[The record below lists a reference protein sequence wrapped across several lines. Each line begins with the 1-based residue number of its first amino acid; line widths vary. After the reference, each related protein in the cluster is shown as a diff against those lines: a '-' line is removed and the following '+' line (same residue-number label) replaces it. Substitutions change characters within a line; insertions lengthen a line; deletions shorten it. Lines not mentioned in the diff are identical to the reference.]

1 MAACLEVNNS
11 ILHTQYTSQTETQ
24 ADILRRVVQG
34 KVISKEDPSNE
45 NCGKWKLYRK
55 TQL

>member
-24 ADILRRVVQG
+24 ADILRRAV
-34 KVISKEDPSNE
+34 
-45 NCGKWKLYRK
+45 
-55 TQL
+55 